1 MKIALIGYGR
11 MGREIERLALAAG
24 DEVVLKITVDNLQ
37 DLTQENLRKADVA
50 IEFSQ
55 PAAAVDNIRLAV
67 QAGVPIVVGTTGWLA
82 QLPEVEALVAER
94 GGAVLHASNFSLGV
108 NVFFAAARQ
117 LGNLLGQHGDY
128 EAGVEEIHHTG
139 KLDAP
144 SGTAITLAERFA
156 DGHPN
161 YASWELTKVTSPVEH
176 QAIAPPELGHVVWG
190 GGPKRKSG
198 AEASGKSSEKSTP
211 VPIESVRE
219 EGVPG
224 THVLRVGNHIDTIEL
239 KHTAHSR
246 EGFAQ
251 GALAAARWLPGKT
264 GVFTMAD
271 VLGI

>member
-11 MGREIERLALAAG
+11 MGREIERLAVAAG
-24 DEVVLKITVDNLQ
+24 DEVVLKITIENLQ
-37 DLTQENLRKADVA
+37 DLTEENLRRADVA

-55 PAAAVDNIRLAV
+55 PAAAVDNISLAV
-67 QAGVPIVVGTTGWLA
+67 RAGVPIVVGTTGWLGE
-82 QLPEVEALVAER
+82 LPQVEALVAER

-117 LGNLLGQHGDY
+117 LGQLLGQHGDY
-128 EAGVEEIHHTG
+128 TASVEEIHHTG

-156 DGHPN
+156 ADHPT
-161 YASWELTKVTSPVEH
+161 YASWELTKVTSPVHH
-176 QAIAPPELGHVVWG
+176 QAIAPPELG
-190 GGPKRKSG
+190 G
-198 AEASGKSSEKSTP
+198 AAGAAEEGIGEVRSSP

-224 THVLRVGNHIDTIEL
+224 THVLRLGNHIDTIEL

-271 VLGI
+271 VLGL

>member
-11 MGREIERLALAAG
+11 MGREIERLAVAAG
-24 DEVVLKITVDNLQ
+24 DEVVLKITIDNLA
-37 DLTQENLRKADVA
+37 DLTEENLQRADVA

-55 PAAAVDNIRLAV
+55 PAAAVENIRTAV
-67 QAGVPIVVGTTGWLA
+67 RAGVPIVVGTTGWLG
-82 QLPEVEALVAER
+82 QLSEVESLVAER

-117 LGNLLGQHGDY
+117 LGQLLGQHGDY
-128 EAGVEEIHHTG
+128 TASVEEIHHTG

-156 DGHPN
+156 SEHPT
-161 YASWELTKVTSPVEH
+161 YVSWELTKVTSPVEH
-176 QAIAPPELGHVVWG
+176 QAIKPPQMGEAA
-190 GGPKRKSG
+190 G
-198 AEASGKSSEKSTP
+198 AENSGKGSVGTTP

-239 KHTAHSR
+239 THTAHSR